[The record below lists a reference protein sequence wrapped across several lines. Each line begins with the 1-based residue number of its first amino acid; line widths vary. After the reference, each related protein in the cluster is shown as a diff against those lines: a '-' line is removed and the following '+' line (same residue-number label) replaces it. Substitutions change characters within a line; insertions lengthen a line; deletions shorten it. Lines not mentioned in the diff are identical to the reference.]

1 MGVCT
6 VQNLENDYMR
16 CCPTDAKGL
25 KYSAVWCVTAP
36 ARSSQ
41 EQAHCIFYWRYFMN
55 EMHFYYQMKK
65 IYRIMGNDFSLLNA
79 FFQITFSRIC
89 WTPRF
94 NCIGWEIVL
103 CVGQVTFFVYIEPHS
118 GFLPFPPSLLWR

>member
-36 ARSSQ
+36 GTELPGTGSLYILL
-41 EQAHCIFYWRYFMN
+41 EVFYEWDAFLLSN
-55 EMHFYYQMKK
+55 EEN
-65 IYRIMGNDFSLLNA
+65 I
-79 FFQITFSRIC
+79 
-89 WTPRF
+89 
-94 NCIGWEIVL
+94 
-103 CVGQVTFFVYIEPHS
+103 
-118 GFLPFPPSLLWR
+118 